1 MANFVGGSR
10 SVNKNVSTSAVSRAE
25 KVLIRELRVI
35 NESHSNSI
43 SKPTKIPAKRSNASF
58 VWQYYG
64 ALYHQTSSDSAD
76 GNGNSILIDN
86 NIPVTC

>member
-25 KVLIRELRVI
+25 KVLINELRVI
-35 NESHSNSI
+35 NESH

-76 GNGNSILIDN
+76 GNGNSILIDDDRLY
-86 NIPVTC
+86 CR